1 MDQCDT
7 KTNRIKYIRS
17 VNYILWSSDIASY
30 LEDYLMKKYCI
41 LDNRSMWH
49 KDRPRKIYVGI
60 LHGLLILSNI
70 LISCHGLKLFLFF
83 LFIYIYIF
91 QEMAP
96 AGGICAPTGTC
107 SSWLCCSLEIFTLF
121 SSIPIIII
129 LKLAFEGS
137 VSYLSHHHEKTCFAI
152 CEQQRDIN
160 KERKNKQFSK
170 SVPWS
175 TEVKIQ
181 IHSAKVLIGHLENS
195 KFWLK

>member
-7 KTNRIKYIRS
+7 KIDLVKY
-17 VNYILWSSDIASY
+17 
-30 LEDYLMKKYCI
+30 
-41 LDNRSMWH
+41 MWV
-49 KDRPRKIYVGI
+49 YFMVYWFC
-60 LHGLLILSNI
+60 
-70 LISCHGLKLFLFF
+70 LISCHGLKLFVCFLFF
-83 LFIYIYIF
+83 FVFFLYIF

-96 AGGICAPTGTC
+96 AGGICAPMGTC

-152 CEQQRDIN
+152 CEQQRDIK
-160 KERKNKQFSK
+160 KERQNKQFSK

-181 IHSAKVLIGHLENS
+181 IHPTKVLIGHLVNS